1 MIYNFYLDF
10 LCKKAEGLE
19 PLRFFSFFIPLFLQ
33 FSPIEFCSA
42 FPQNRMFQEENGSWC
57 YYLLFD
63 LLQMCIFSAS

>member
-19 PLRFFSFFIPLFLQ
+19 PLRFFSFFMPLFFAIQSYRVLLC
-33 FSPIEFCSA
+33 ISA
-42 FPQNRMFQEENGSWC
+42 KPMFQEENGSWC